1 MAVEIILDAGH
12 GGFDDGATYE
22 GLVEKDQV
30 LKLTKD
36 VGSRLAQEGYT
47 VKYTRTEDVYE
58 SPYQKAEKANQMG
71 GDYFISLHRNYA
83 VEDNLYNGVQA
94 LVYSFDTSTEAVNM
108 GNALVAEL
116 ETVGFQNL
124 GLEEVPDL
132 IVLRETDMPAVL
144 LEVGFINSDKD
155 NEIWVT
161 KYGEIVEAIVRGVQT
176 VAPVVVKHQGTDG
189 KYFVQTG
196 LFKYDVNAAYQ
207 LERLQMMGYQG
218 TIHYEKTFY
227 GVWVGSVDT
236 VDEAVQIQN
245 RLRKDGY
252 RTLIVSI

>member
-12 GGFDDGATYE
+12 GGFDKGATYD
-22 GLVEKDQV
+22 GFVEKDQV
-30 LKLTKD
+30 LQLTKD
-36 VGSRLAQEGYT
+36 VGERLSQKGYV
-47 VKYTRTEDVYE
+47 VKYTRTEDVYA
-58 SPYQKAEKANQMG
+58 SPYEKAEKANQLG

-94 LVYSFDTSTEAVNM
+94 LVYSFETSKEAIDMGESLVN
-108 GNALVAEL
+108 EL
-116 ETVGFQNL
+116 EKVGFQNL

-155 NEIWVT
+155 NEIWAT
-161 KYGEIVEAIVRGVQT
+161 KYDEIIEAIVMGIQKA
-176 VAPVVVKHQGTDG
+176 APIVVSRQEGDSS
-189 KYFVQTG
+189 YFVQTG
-196 LFKYDVNAAYQ
+196 LFKYDINAAYQ
-207 LERLQMMGYQG
+207 LERLQMMGYEG
-218 TIHYEKTFY
+218 TIHYEKPFY
-227 GVWVGSVDT
+227 GVWAGSVDT
-236 VDEAVQIQN
+236 LDEAVSLQE